1 MGLLLLV
8 IPGIII
14 DLVFILGIRYLNK
27 YEREHTPNDGY
38 NI

>member
-1 MGLLLLV
+1 MELLLLV

-14 DLVFILGIRYLNK
+14 DLAFILGIRYLNK
-27 YEREHTPNDGY
+27 YEGEHIPNDGY

>member
-1 MGLLLLV
+1 MELLLLV

-14 DLVFILGIRYLNK
+14 DLAFILGITYIDK

>member
-1 MGLLLLV
+1 MELLLLV

-14 DLVFILGIRYLNK
+14 DLWFILWIRWLSK
-27 YEREHTPNDGY
+27 WEEEQTPHDGY

>member
-1 MGLLLLV
+1 MGLLLLL

-14 DLVFILGIRYLNK
+14 DLVFILWMWYLNK

>member
-1 MGLLLLV
+1 MELLLLV

-14 DLVFILGIRYLNK
+14 DLAFILGIRYLDK
-27 YEREHTPNDGY
+27 YERKHIPNDGY

>member
-1 MGLLLLV
+1 MGALILV

-14 DLVFILGIRYLNK
+14 DLAFILGIRYLDK